1 MAPTEKKDDYLF
13 IYVFVITLILILIHP
28 TQTKEISSSRGWF
41 TQPYVAPLFGLSI
54 LAFFSFIK
62 SVIYLKSTRDF
73 SDFSLD
79 FLMTALSNYRVMLI
93 TSVLFYFYV
102 SSISLIGFFFSTL
115 IFVHLLLWLSRL
127 LNPFWSL
134 CTCLTVIGVVLIFRV
149 GVNIW
154 FPDVAL
160 YEAFFEGE
168 LLWFMNKYF

>member
-1 MAPTEKKDDYLF
+1 MAPTEKKSDYLF
-13 IYVFVITLILILIHP
+13 IYIFVITLILILLYP
-28 TQTKEISSSRGWF
+28 TQTKEMTSSRGWF

-54 LAFFSFIK
+54 LGVFSFIK
-62 SVIYLKSTRDF
+62 SVLYIKNTHDL
-73 SDFSLD
+73 SDFSFD
-79 FLMTALSNYRVMLI
+79 VLMTALSNYRVMII
-93 TSVLFYFYV
+93 TSVLFFIYV

-127 LNPFWSL
+127 LSPFWSL
-134 CTCLTVIGVVLIFRV
+134 WAFLTVIGVVLIFRV